1 MGMLKAG
8 VWSCYDKVERKETMR
23 INRSKVAIVG
33 CGLVGASTG
42 FSLLTQGVCDE
53 IVMIDINKEKALGE
67 VLDLRD
73 DVEYLNRNTKV
84 MTGDYEDCKD
94 ADIVVITAGA
104 PPKKGQSRLDTLDTS
119 AKITKSIVEPIMQAG
134 FDGIFIIISNPV
146 DIIAHYV
153 QRISGLPKN
162 QVIGTGTALDSA
174 RLKNFI
180 AEIVHVDPR
189 SVYAYSL
196 GEHGDS
202 QMVPWSVVT
211 VGGKNFYDIIEDN
224 KELLEG
230 ITLDDIVNKTIRA
243 GWEIYDRKGTTSFG
257 IASATVGIIKA
268 ILHDENKIIPV
279 STLLEGEYGEWDV
292 YCGVPVVLNR
302 NGASDILE
310 LHMQNSEMER
320 FKHSASVVRDYT
332 KRLFQEDGLLL

>member
-1 MGMLKAG
+1 MHGLSLELGFILKFEKG
-8 VWSCYDKVERKETMR
+8 FDEMR
-23 INRSKVAIVG
+23 VAKSKVAIVG

-53 IVMIDINKEKALGE
+53 ILMIDINKEKALGE
-67 VLDLRD
+67 VLDMRD

-84 MTGDYEDCKD
+84 MTGSYKECGD

-104 PPKKGQSRLDTLDTS
+104 PPKKGQSRLDTLDLS
-119 AKITKSIVEPIMQAG
+119 AKIAKSIVEPIMTAG

-153 QRISGLPKN
+153 QRICGLPKN

-202 QMVPWSVVT
+202 QMVPWSLVT
-211 VGGKNFYDIIEDN
+211 VGGKKFYDIIEDN
-224 KELLEG
+224 PELMDG
-230 ITLDDIVNKTIRA
+230 INLDDIVQKTIRA
-243 GWEIYDRKGTTSFG
+243 GWEILERKGTTSFG
-257 IASATVGIIKA
+257 IATAAVGIIKA

-279 STLLEGEYGEWDV
+279 STLLEGEYGQENV
-292 YCGVPVVLNR
+292 YCGVPVILNR

-310 LHMQNSEMER
+310 LHMSKDEKDR
-320 FKHSASVVRDYT
+320 FKKSAETLRKFT
-332 KRLFQEDGLLL
+332 KKYFQEVGIIN